1 MWKTLGVLEALIR
14 LFLPFRSTEGQNP
27 RKYIGLS
34 CAKYYFL
41 FFTVNGYLCL
51 FLLTALHFCHFE
63 ILFSAVTS
71 GLFFFIFIFL
81 LLPGLSLC
89 NLNLCLFC
97 SHPLFRNDISLYLHP
112 TFNFRS
118 LSIRDLFFTISVF
131 KNFQKANRFKLSN
144 LKRSHKLQVKV
155 C

>member
-1 MWKTLGVLEALIR
+1 MLNITSCSLQSMGVSVFSCL
-14 LFLPFRSTEGQNP
+14 LP
-27 RKYIGLS
+27 YISAILR
-34 CAKYYFL
+34 
-41 FFTVNGYLCL
+41 FF
-51 FLLTALHFCHFE
+51 
-63 ILFSAVTS
+63 FSAVTS

-144 LKRSHKLQVKV
+144 LKRSHKLQVKI